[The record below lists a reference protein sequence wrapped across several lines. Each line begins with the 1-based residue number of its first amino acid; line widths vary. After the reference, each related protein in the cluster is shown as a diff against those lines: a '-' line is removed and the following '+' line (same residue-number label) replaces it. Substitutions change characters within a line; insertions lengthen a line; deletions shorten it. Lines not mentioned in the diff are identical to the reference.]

1 MIEELN
7 SEYMRLVFRAK
18 HYADFCDDINYMI
31 ADSAANDV
39 WALILVETAKK
50 GYTNDNDNPMFYT

>member
-18 HYADFCDDINYMI
+18 HYADNCDDVNYMI
-31 ADSAANDV
+31 ADSAANDM
-39 WALILVETAKK
+39 WALILLETARDKAAKK
-50 GYTNDNDNPMFYT
+50 NDNPMFFT